1 MLTYSYVWRIKN
13 NDHPWLC
20 FLLKA
25 FKQDFCILQFDLSFL
40 PKIDNDSALY
50 KDWLMRFWCNVQFLH
65 FQILSTNRKP
75 LVLQKA
81 GTSLI
86 LI

>member
-25 FKQDFCILQFDLSFL
+25 FKQEDFCILLFDLYFIS
-40 PKIDNDSALY
+40 KIDNDSALY
-50 KDWLMRFWCNVQFLH
+50 KDWLLRFLHNVQFLH
-65 FQILSTNRKP
+65 F
-75 LVLQKA
+75 
-81 GTSLI
+81 
-86 LI
+86 